1 MPPLEHM
8 DIREK
13 AVLWEFVRMDRN
25 AMPLVLAP
33 IQISVRWEKEQRDA
47 LDKDGQQIV
56 TDVTICSNRDIKLES
71 IIWEGS
77 LEDLAEETN
86 GTAYVPTGD
95 IYQVL
100 TRIRA
105 KDLLQRVTRYE
116 FGIKRFKDR
125 LPARTS

>member
-25 AMPLVLAP
+25 AMPIVLAP
-33 IQISVRWEKEQRDA
+33 VEISVRWEKEQRDA
-47 LDKDGQQIV
+47 LDKNGQQIV
-56 TDVTICSNRDIKLES
+56 TGVTICSSRDIKLES

-77 LEDLAEETN
+77 LEDLAEEAN
-86 GTAYVPTGD
+86 GTAYVPTSD
-95 IYQVL
+95 IYQVM

-105 KDLLQRVTRYE
+105 KDILQRVTRYE

-125 LPARTS
+125 LPDRTS